1 MAFETFPVAKA
12 IVAFGDS
19 ITFMAAPRADRGFPP
34 ILDERLFSR
43 GLTVGNNGVSG
54 GGYRNAS
61 DAYLFNH
68 QGRGLWGA
76 NLLVGV
82 NDIAAGE
89 DAATVFAGING
100 VVQTWLA
107 DGLRVV
113 LSTILPWKNGG
124 GWTAG
129 RQTITEAV
137 NASIMSLA
145 TAHPRL
151 RVVDGYSAF
160 GQPDDPALLRV
171 SLQEVVP
178 DSLHL
183 GTYGAQEFARI
194 LEPAW
199 FELLATEPTTPTIA
213 YPADAVAQMLAGT
226 IALPNPPGG
235 ADVVLVYGADG
246 NLTVGPMRAVEGAVE
261 TLAVFVLQGG
271 GFAPQPYMGQAESFH
286 VSRIQVTVRSPID
299 AFQRGEALA
308 RALHARL
315 HVNAPPG
322 YTYALASESDP
333 VYLGTTD
340 GGSHLFTFNADLA
353 HRR

>member
-1 MAFETFPVAKA
+1 MAFETLPVAKA

-19 ITFMAAPRADRGFPP
+19 ITFMAAARADRGFPP
-34 ILDERLFSR
+34 VLDEMLFSR
-43 GLTVGNNGVSG
+43 GVTVGNNGVSG

-61 DAYLFNH
+61 DAYLFHH

-124 GWTAG
+124 GWTTQ

-137 NASIMSLA
+137 NASIMSMA

-151 RVVDGYSAF
+151 RVVDGYAAF
-160 GQPDDPALLRV
+160 GQPDDPALLRL

-178 DSLHL
+178 DALHL

-194 LEPAW
+194 LEVAW
-199 FELLATEPTTPTIA
+199 LALLAEEPTIPTIA
-213 YPADAVAQMLAGT
+213 YPAGAVAQMLAGT
-226 IALPNPPGG
+226 IALPDPPGG
-235 ADVVLVYGADG
+235 ADVTLTYGAGG
-246 NLTVGPMRAVEGAVE
+246 NLMVGPVRAEEGAVP
-261 TLAVFVLQGG
+261 TVAVFVLQGG
-271 GFAPQPYMGQAESFH
+271 GFAPTPYMGQSESWH
-286 VSRIQVTVRSPID
+286 TSRVQVTVRSPVD
-299 AFQRGEALA
+299 QFQQGEALA
-308 RALHARL
+308 RALHARAHL
-315 HVNAPPG
+315 NTPPG
-322 YTYALASESDP
+322 YTFALASESDP
-333 VYLGTTD
+333 VYLGPTD
-340 GGSHLFTFNADLA
+340 AGSHLFTFNLDVGA
-353 HRR
+353 RR